1 MAIGNIGSIIDSLTF
16 GESYGSSNLVHING
30 DVYVG
35 CYSEGSGNNG
45 RVFTVTIDTNGRIG
59 AAVIDEL
66 EYDANIAAYSQIVRI
81 KETNYFIITYQG
93 TGTDGYMVTIHIS
106 DNGTITSID
115 SWEFDPNTCH
125 GMCKVQ
131 HVNGTIYMI
140 AYSGTDSD
148 LFVKTFGVSDV
159 GVIDDIT
166 GMIDTLEIGGSD
178 EPNWQPGVVRHYDS
192 GSSVVFAIAFTD
204 DEASTDGYVSTV
216 SMTYAGG
223 SITEVTSLEF
233 DNIHGLYIAMCK
245 ARMDDD
251 DTIYAISYSGLD
263 DDHYIASVHI
273 TEDGSTITFLN
284 KFEADTD
291 YGIFNDIQQVSEG
304 VVADVSVSDESSINC
319 TLRTYSI
326 ALNGS
331 IAVLDT
337 EEFESTYGS
346 QPFLN
351 EIVGSPGVFAI
362 FYIGGSPVVNTIKT
376 YNIEKRSLFFGYDAE
391 DDDGYGALKNYRRGM
406 AVAPEFSGKLISIFA
421 RIAHYNQVV
430 PTVAA
435 VWKESD
441 KTLVAYSSPVS
452 ISHGNGVAWVEFVL
466 NSEAIVAGTK
476 YILTLQSE
484 NIGGVSELQYRT
496 VTGAEYYWHTITYV
510 EVPASP
516 WVGWTLNTALNR
528 QFEVYATYKHVDSNL
543 SMVVATLGSAPQ
555 NLTVDAGEGGVTVSM
570 GAATLASSAPSLALS
585 LGEKTI
591 SMSVATLASSANAL
605 TVVPVTIIS
614 MGVATLASSAS
625 SLVLSLGAVTLQ
637 INASTLASGAQ
648 LLGVSPG
655 SVALLV
661 DALTIASNA
670 EALTVVLGTGPQTIS
685 MNPAALTMFA
695 ETLIVE
701 PGAISLT
708 MDALTLISSAEA
720 LTLYSAVTISMSVAT
735 SALSAE
741 PLALS
746 AGAVSLSMGAI
757 SIISSAEVL
766 TVSVAGAP
774 QILNM
779 SAATLA
785 SDVPTF
791 IMQTT
796 TTLLMDAINIIA
808 STPAFVMI
816 PGATIVAVQ
825 SASITATLVNL
836 YVVGGTLMLP
846 EGRKIIVAPEDRL
859 FYILNEDR
867 ILIVK
872 D

>member
-1 MAIGNIGSIIDSLTF
+1 MAIGNIGSVIDSFTF
-16 GESYGSSNLVHING
+16 GSSYGSSNLVHISG

-35 CYSEGSGNNG
+35 CYSENNG
-45 RVFTVTIDTNGRIG
+45 RVFTITIDTNGRIG

-66 EYDANIAAYSQIVRI
+66 EYDANVAAYSQIVRI

-93 TGTDGYMVTIHIS
+93 TSTDGYMVTIHIS

-115 SWEFDPNTCH
+115 NWEFDPNTCH

-223 SITEVTSLEF
+223 SITEITSLEF

-245 ARMDDD
+245 ARMDGA

-273 TEDGSTITFLN
+273 TEDGSTVTFLN

-304 VVADVSVSDESSINC
+304 IVADVSVSDESSINC
-319 TLRTYSI
+319 TLRTFSI
-326 ALNGS
+326 ALNGN
-331 IAVLDT
+331 IVLLDT

-351 EIVGSPGVFAI
+351 KIVGSPGVFAI
-362 FYIGGSPVVNTIKT
+362 FYIGGSPIVNTIKT
-376 YNIEKRSLFFGYDAE
+376 YLIEKGLLFFGFDAE
-391 DDDGYGALKNYRRGM
+391 DDDGYGALKNYRRGS
-406 AVAPEFSGKLISIFA
+406 AAAPEFSGKLISIFA
-421 RIAHYNQVV
+421 RIGHYNQPV

-441 KTLVAYSSPVS
+441 KTLVAYSAPVS
-452 ISHGNGVAWVEFVL
+452 VAHGNGNAWVEFAL
-466 NSEAIVAGTK
+466 DSEAIIAGTK

-484 NIGGVSELQYRT
+484 FIGGVSELQFRT
-496 VTGAEYYWHTITYV
+496 VAGAEYYWHSITYV
-510 EVPASP
+510 EVPVSP

-528 QFEVYATYKHVDSNL
+528 QFEVYAIYKHVDSNL
-543 SMVVATLGSAPQ
+543 SMTVATLGSVPQ
-555 NLTVDAGEGGVTVSM
+555 NLTVDAGAGGVTVSM
-570 GAATLASSAPSLALS
+570 NVATLASSAPSLALS
-585 LGEKTI
+585 MGEKTI
-591 SMSVATLASSANAL
+591 SMSVATLVSSANAL
-605 TVVPVTIIS
+605 TVVPVTIIN
-614 MGVATLASSAS
+614 MDAVTLASFAP
-625 SLVLSLGAVTLQ
+625 SLALSLGSVTLQ
-637 INASTLASGAQ
+637 VNASTLASGAQ
-648 LLGVSPG
+648 SLGVSPG
-655 SVALLV
+655 AVALLV
-661 DALTIASNA
+661 DALTITSSA
-670 EALTVVLGTGPQTIS
+670 ELLTVVLGTGPQTIS
-685 MNPAALTMFA
+685 MNSATLAASA
-695 ETLIVE
+695 ETLIVA
-701 PGAISLT
+701 PGGVSLI
-708 MDALTLISSAEA
+708 MDASTLISSAEA
-720 LTLYSAVTISMSVAT
+720 LTLYSTVTINMLVAT

-741 PLALS
+741 SLALS
-746 AGAVSLSMGAI
+746 TGAVSLSMNA
-757 SIISSAEVL
+757 STLISSAEVL

-779 SAATLA
+779 FAATLA
-785 SDVPTF
+785 SDAPTF

-796 TTLLMDAINIIA
+796 TTLLMDAINMIA
-808 STPAFVMI
+808 STPAFAMI

-825 SASITATLVNL
+825 SISIISNAVNL